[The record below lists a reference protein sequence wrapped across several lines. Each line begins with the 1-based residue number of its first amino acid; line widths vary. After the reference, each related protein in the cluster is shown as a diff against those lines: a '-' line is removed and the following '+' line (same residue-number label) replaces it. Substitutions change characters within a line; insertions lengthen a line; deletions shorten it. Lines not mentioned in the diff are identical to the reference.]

1 MRVEQLEY
9 VVAVTRHGSLRR
21 ASESVHLSQPAL
33 SEAITRLEAELGV
46 VLLDRRRSGARISRE
61 GLELLPHLEAVLDA
75 VARLREAAGDRS
87 QGNRVLR
94 VGTVGTA
101 TSTLLTPALRELAAG
116 HPDTRVE
123 VVNTR
128 QDPIDAGLLD
138 GSLDLGLVNVLDGDD
153 PPAGLAD
160 LPLLA
165 GPTVAVLPH
174 DHPLAAREEVDVDD
188 LRSEPFVAMREGYL
202 MHRLCVRL
210 FGDAWPRVCTS
221 TDGAEL
227 GKAMVADGAGLTL
240 LPAFSVQ
247 GDPLERAGVIVQ
259 RPVTGL
265 ETTVSLAL
273 RMRRTPRLTPQ
284 VRHLRDA
291 LVARAAVVG
300 GPTA

>member
-33 SEAITRLEAELGV
+33 SEAITRLESELGV

-61 GLELLPHLEAVLDA
+61 GLELLPHLEAVLES
-75 VARLREAAGDRS
+75 VARLREAAGDRT
-87 QGNRVLR
+87 QANRVLR
-94 VGTVGTA
+94 LGTVGTA
-101 TSTLLTPALRELAAG
+101 TSTLLTPALRDLSAE

-138 GSLDLGLVNVLDGDD
+138 GSLDLGLVNVLEGDD
-153 PPAGLAD
+153 PPAGLYD
-160 LPLLA
+160 VPLLA

-174 DHPLAAREEVDVDD
+174 DHPLAGRASVDVAD
-188 LRSEPFVAMREGYL
+188 LRAEPFVAMREGYL
-202 MHRLCVRL
+202 MHRLAVRL
-210 FGDAWPRVCTS
+210 FGDTWPRVLTS

-227 GKAMVADGAGLTL
+227 GKAMVADGAGLTV
-240 LPAFSVQ
+240 LPAFSVA

-265 ETTVSLAL
+265 DTTVSLAL
-273 RMRRTPRLTPQ
+273 RMRRTPRIAPH

-291 LVARAAVVG
+291 LTTRARAVT
-300 GPTA
+300 GPPG